1 MKLKSIRYVSA
12 PIATA
17 IYQLMRANGIAVI
30 TSISTCCFT
39 MTVDRI
45 IKNESI
51 ITGNFIVKGKFL
63 AVSAA
68 RMKSMDKE
76 QCKEGMQLSILLS
89 LE

>member
-17 IYQLMRANGIAVI
+17 IYQLMRANGKAEI

-39 MTVDRI
+39 STVDRI

-51 ITGNFIVKGKFL
+51 ITDNFTVKGRFL
-63 AVSAA
+63 AVNAA
-68 RMKSMDKE
+68 SMKSIDKE
-76 QCKEGMQLSILLS
+76 QCREGMQLNIFLS